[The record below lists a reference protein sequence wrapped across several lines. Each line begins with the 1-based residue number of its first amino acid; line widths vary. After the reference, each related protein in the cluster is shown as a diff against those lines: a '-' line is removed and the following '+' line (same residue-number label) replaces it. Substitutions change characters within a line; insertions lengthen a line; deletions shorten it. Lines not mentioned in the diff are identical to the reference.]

1 MDCDKSNEEL
11 SMDDGEC
18 EIVYDNNSSEEEKK
32 ALIENNESL
41 DESAPLEIHMI
52 IPSPLVKEYS
62 YEDPISA
69 SSPSSF
75 GPYFQASHAHPTKR
89 SSLAHMFNVN

>member
-1 MDCDKSNEEL
+1 MARPLEPAKSNKEL
-11 SMDDGEC
+11 STDDGEC

-52 IPSPLVKEYS
+52 MPSPFVKEYS
-62 YEDPISA
+62 YEDPMFPA
-69 SSPSSF
+69 LSPSSF
-75 GPYFQASHAHPTKR
+75 GPYFEASQAHP
-89 SSLAHMFNVN
+89 S